1 MTIKDYILP
10 FLVFFPMLGA
20 VIGYGIGKK
29 NKNARDIW
37 AMLVTLLVALAA
49 LELTKIPQANMQLMG
64 MCGLGFTLENS
75 GFQKILA
82 VLTGVIWF
90 LTTIFSKQYFAAE
103 RNRNRYYFFM
113 LFTEGATMGVFLSSD
128 LFTTLVFFEI
138 MSMTSYVLV
147 LHEETKEA
155 LRAGQT
161 YLAVAVLGGLVTL
174 MGLFLLYQ
182 KTGTLE
188 FAALRESIGQL
199 EDKSA
204 YYGIG
209 VLILFGFAAKA
220 GLFPLHIWLPN
231 AYTQA
236 PAPASALLSCL
247 LTKTGVFGIM
257 ILTANL
263 FLYDAAWG
271 NFMLIL
277 GMITMLMGAVLAV
290 FSVNLKRT
298 LACSSMSQIGFIMV
312 GIAMQGILGEHN
324 AIAAAGTLLHF
335 INHSLLKLVLFLSAG
350 VIYMHTRALDLN
362 TIQGYGRNKPF
373 LKLVFLMALL
383 GIGGIPFWNGY
394 ISKTLL
400 HEGIVEYIHI
410 LEEAGQSTMYMQTIE
425 YLFLFAGGLTL
436 AYMTK
441 IFVAVFID
449 KPKTEQPKQQ
459 KQPYLNRVNTL
470 ILGLCAVLIPI
481 FGMLPYAT
489 QDQLAEMGRGFLGAH
504 APEHAVAYFAWVNLK
519 GAVISILVGAV
530 VYFGV
535 ICTVLMRK
543 EADGSVTYLDRWS
556 AWCNLE
562 EKVYRPLLL
571 TVLPYIGA
579 FFARLAA
586 SLTDGFI
593 SLLRMAIFNIDN
605 TKVIPPEDKYF
616 SAYTDGETDKTVY
629 REGFAR
635 SLLMIGI
642 GLAIAM
648 LYILL

>member
-1 MTIKDYILP
+1 MTIKDMILP

-20 VIGYGIGKK
+20 VVGYVIGKK
-29 NKNARDIW
+29 NKSARDLW
-37 AMLVTLLVALAA
+37 ALLVTLLVALAA
-49 LELTKIPQANMQLMG
+49 VALTTIPQANIQLMG

-90 LTTIFSKQYFAAE
+90 LTTIFSKQYFATE

-113 LFTEGATMGVFLSSD
+113 LLTEGATMGVFLSSD

-138 MSMTSYVLV
+138 MSMTSYVMV

-188 FAALRESIGQL
+188 FAALQESIGQL

-209 VLILFGFAAKA
+209 VLVLFGFAAKA

-263 FLYDAAWG
+263 FLYDATWG

-362 TIQGYGRNKPF
+362 AIQGYGRNKPF
-373 LKLVFLMALL
+373 LKVVFLMALL

-400 HEGIVEYIHI
+400 HESIVEYIHI
-410 LEEAGQSTMYMQTIE
+410 LEETGQSTAYMQTIE

-449 KPKTEQPKQQ
+449 KPRTETPKQA
-459 KQPYLNRVNTL
+459 YLNHVNTL
-470 ILGLCAVLIPI
+470 ILGICAVCIPVFGI
-481 FGMLPYAT
+481 FPYLT
-489 QDQLAEMGRGFLGAH
+489 QDRLAELGRGFLGAH
-504 APEHAVAYFAWVNLK
+504 AIEHAIAYFSWVNLK
-519 GAVISILVGAV
+519 GAVISIAVGAV

-535 ICTVLMRK
+535 IRTVLMRK
-543 EADGSVTYLDRWS
+543 EANGRVVYLDRWPV
-556 AWCNLE
+556 WCNLE

-586 SLTDGFI
+586 SLTDGLV
-593 SLLRMAIFNIDN
+593 SVLRMLIFNIDN

>member
-1 MTIKDYILP
+1 MTMKAFLLP

-20 VIGYGIGKK
+20 GIGYVIGKK

-37 AMLVTLLVALAA
+37 AVLVTLLVALAA
-49 LELTKIPQANMQLMG
+49 VELTTIPQENMQIMG

-90 LTTIFSKQYFAAE
+90 LTTIFSKQYFASE

-113 LFTEGATMGVFLSSD
+113 LLTEGATMGVFLSSD

-138 MSMTSYVLV
+138 MSMTSYVMV

-188 FAALRESIGQL
+188 FSALRASIGQL

-373 LKLVFLMALL
+373 LKIVFLMAFL
-383 GIGGIPFWNGY
+383 GIGGIPLWNGY

-400 HEGIVEYIHI
+400 HESIVEYIHI
-410 LEEAGQSTMYMQTIE
+410 LEKAGQSTAYMQTIE

-441 IFVAVFID
+441 IFVAVFVD
-449 KPKTEQPKQQ
+449 RPKTEQPKQ
-459 KQPYLNRVNTL
+459 PYLNHVNTL
-470 ILGLCAVLIPI
+470 ILGICAVLIPV
-481 FGMLPYAT
+481 FGMLPYLT
-489 QDQLAEMGRGFLGAH
+489 QDRLAELGRGFLGAH
-504 APEHAVAYFAWVNLK
+504 APEHAVAYFTWINLK

-535 ICTVLMRK
+535 IRTCLMRK
-543 EADGSVTYLDRWS
+543 ATDGSVTYLDRWP

-579 FFARLAA
+579 FFARLVA
-586 SLTDGFI
+586 SLADGFI